1 MPKRIQNTNRARMN
15 PMDSPNTPLFQWSF
29 KEATGPNFG
38 QTQIENIKLVVKNV
52 CVYIYIYIIILM
64 IIMNIMIII
73 VIVVIILVV
82 RTI

>member
-1 MPKRIQNTNRARMN
+1 MN
-15 PMDSPNTPLFQWSF
+15 PMDSHNTPLFQWSF

-52 CVYIYIYIIILM
+52 CVYIYIIILM